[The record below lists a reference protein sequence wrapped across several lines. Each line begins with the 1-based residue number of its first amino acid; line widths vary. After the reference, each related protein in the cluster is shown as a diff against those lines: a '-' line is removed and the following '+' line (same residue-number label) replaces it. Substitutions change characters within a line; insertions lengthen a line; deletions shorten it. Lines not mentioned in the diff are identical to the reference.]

1 MAAAVTTDIAR
12 RVHRARSS
20 FYMAMRLMPARQ
32 RAAMFAIY
40 AFARALD
47 DVADEAGTPDE
58 KQRALDAWRDEL
70 AKVYEG
76 TPSTRIGIALADAV
90 KTYDLPRAEFEE
102 LIRGMEM
109 DIADDMQ
116 APTMATLDLYCRRV
130 AGSVGFL
137 ALRVFGCDTP
147 PERAFAMNLGAALQ
161 LTNIARDI
169 EEDGARGR
177 LYVPREIL
185 DALDA
190 GPIDPRAIG
199 NHPRVGDIK
208 GRVCALAEAAFS
220 ASDRA
225 LAECPSRRRLWPAL
239 AMMAIYRRVLA
250 RVAEAPPGSGRVRIP
265 SHIQL
270 WTALR
275 AMVLARS

>member
-1 MAAAVTTDIAR
+1 MTTDIAR
-12 RVHRARSS
+12 RVHGARSN

-40 AFARALD
+40 AFARVLD
-47 DVADEAGTPDE
+47 DVADGPGSHDD

-70 AKVYEG
+70 ARAYDG
-76 TPSTRIGIALADAV
+76 LATTPVGRALAKAV
-90 KTYDLPRAEFEE
+90 RDYDLPRAEFEE

-109 DIADDMQ
+109 DIADEMH
-116 APTMATLDLYCRRV
+116 APSLSLLDLYCRRV
-130 AGSVGFL
+130 AGSIGFL

-177 LYVPREIL
+177 LYVPGEIL
-185 DALDA
+185 EAIDEAPL
-190 GPIDPRAIG
+190 DPRRIAS
-199 NHPRVGDIK
+199 HPRFAEIRT
-208 GRVCALAEAAFS
+208 RVCALAGAAFAAAEAA
-220 ASDRA
+220 
-225 LAECPSRRRLWPAL
+225 LETCPSPRRLWPAM
-239 AMMAIYRRVLA
+239 AMMAVYRRVLA
-250 RVAEAPPGSGRVRIP
+250 RVAAAPPGSGRVRVP